1 MDAQSLQRRL
11 DSRQPTSPN
20 DLRQDHVILRE
31 ADPLSLRISLS
42 VISRGLSDWVA
53 ICRSVGKRDV
63 EVYEAFYVSEG
74 E

>member
-20 DLRQDHVILRE
+20 DLRQDNVILRE

-42 VISRGLSDWVA
+42 VISRGLSDWVTV
-53 ICRSVGKRDV
+53 CGSVGKRDV

-74 E
+74 